1 MVPSGAIHAKRAAI
15 KLGARFLINSRCDA
29 AKITLKTAHFE
40 KYAYGAGGSRL
51 EPSAPETRTP
61 RKI

>member
-15 KLGARFLINSRCDA
+15 KLGARFLFNSRCNA
-29 AKITLKTAHFE
+29 AKNHAVTPSARGE
-40 KYAYGAGGSRL
+40 GGGL
-51 EPSAPETRTP
+51 EPWAPETQTP